1 MHRYV
6 PVVGR
11 TVMGDIAI
19 PILLKPMVDKYPHPT
34 SLLLQ
39 FVCCFLVALP
49 VAVALNQLHIDCAA
63 CGPAGRGGSQFGVPS
78 LGGCGVYGWA
88 NPAPERRRGGEWLT
102 RGSPI
107 IHGSA

>member
-1 MHRYV
+1 MWTASGWARKVDLPMHRYV

-11 TVMGDIAI
+11 IVMGDIAI

-63 CGPAGRGGSQFGVPS
+63 RRAAGGGRPKLCLPGV
-78 LGGCGVYGWA
+78 G
-88 NPAPERRRGGEWLT
+88 
-102 RGSPI
+102 
-107 IHGSA
+107 

>member
-11 TVMGDIAI
+11 IVMGDIAI

-39 FVCCFLVALP
+39 FVCCFMLALP
-49 VAVALNQLHIDCAA
+49 VAVALKQHPIDWAA
-63 CGPAGRGGSQFGVPS
+63 CGPAGRGGPRWVFRASEDAACMAGPILHPQ
-78 LGGCGVYGWA
+78 GGKVVNG
-88 NPAPERRRGGEWLT
+88 
-102 RGSPI
+102 
-107 IHGSA
+107 